1 MVKDKV
7 MSISDA
13 IALIDEG
20 DHVGFG
26 GVITNRKPMAM
37 IFELIKQQKKD
48 LVVSILTGNFGID
61 AMIGMGQIKTLN
73 TIYCGLENLGF
84 APNFQQQVQA
94 GALPVN
100 EFTEMQFFMA
110 VRASEMGLPFLP
122 TRTGFGSELIRVNP
136 YLTMMK
142 CPHTEEELVAVKAI
156 EPDVTI
162 IHSMVGDHQGNI
174 QLEGSKTYMDDSIS
188 RSCKIGGK
196 VIVSVEKLVDTE
208 YIYRNPINTI
218 INSFEVD
225 VVVEV
230 PFGSHPGSFAPL
242 YASDMATLMTL
253 ANALAKPK
261 RLNRWLEKNI
271 FSLNNWEE
279 YLQKFK
285 LKKDKW
291 WEEKK

>member
-13 IALIDEG
+13 VSLINDG
-20 DHVGFG
+20 DHVGLG
-26 GVITNRKPMAM
+26 GVITNRKPIAM

-48 LVVSILTGNFGID
+48 LIVSILTANFGID
-61 AMIGMGQIKTLN
+61 AMIAMGQIKTLN

-122 TRTGFGSELIRVNP
+122 TRTGFGSELIQVNP

-142 CPHTEEELVAVKAI
+142 CPHTEEELIAVKAI

-174 QLEGSKTYMDDSIS
+174 QLERSKTYMDDSIS

-196 VIVSVEKLVDTE
+196 IIVSVEKLVETE
-208 YIYRNPINTI
+208 YIYHNPMNTML
-218 INSFEVD
+218 NSFEVD
-225 VVVEV
+225 AVVEV
-230 PFGSHPGSFAPL
+230 PFGSHPGSFSPL

-253 ANALAKPK
+253 ANALAKQK
-261 RLNRWLEKNI
+261 RLIRWLEKNI
-271 FSLNNWEE
+271 FSLNNEE
-279 YLQKFK
+279 YLQKFN
-285 LKKDKW
+285 LKKNSW
-291 WEEKK
+291 WGEKK

>member
-1 MVKDKV
+1 MAKDKV
-7 MSISDA
+7 ISISDA
-13 IALIDEG
+13 IDLIKDG
-20 DHVGFG
+20 DHVGIG
-26 GVITNRKPMAM
+26 GVITNRKPMAL

-48 LVVSILTGNFGID
+48 LIISILTANFGID
-61 AMIGMGQIKTLN
+61 AMIGMDQIKILN

-84 APNFQQQVQA
+84 APNFQQKVQA
-94 GALPVN
+94 GALSVN

-122 TRTGFGSELIRVNP
+122 TRTGIGSDLIEVNP

-142 CPHTEEELVAVKAI
+142 CPHTRQDLVAVKAI

-188 RSCKIGGK
+188 RSCKIGGR
-196 VIVSVEKLVDTE
+196 VIVSVEKIVDTE

-225 VVVEV
+225 AVVEI
-230 PFGSHPGSFAPL
+230 PFGSHPGSFSPL
-242 YASDMATLMTL
+242 YAQDMAILMNL

-261 RLNRWLEKNI
+261 RLNRWLEKNV
-271 FSLNNWEE
+271 FSLTWEE
-279 YLQKFK
+279 YLQKFN
-285 LKKDKW
+285 LRKDPW